1 MNMLRI
7 ILSALCFATGAS
19 VFGQTS
25 ATENYPNRAVRII
38 VPFPPGGPTD
48 IYARILADKL
58 HIALGQPFIVENK
71 PGATG
76 IIGTSF
82 VANAPADG
90 YTLLFGANS
99 SQVISSLL
107 QAHRPFDP
115 LRDFRPLS
123 MLLSYP
129 LYLLLNNDVAAKS
142 VAELVALG
150 KAQPGKLNMGSVGIG
165 SGGHLVIEMF
175 NNATGIRAIHVP
187 YKGAGPAQI
196 GLMAGEVDFM
206 FNSIANSQAL
216 VDAGKLRGI
225 AVTGRDRS
233 PMLPQI
239 PTLKD
244 SGYNGFENVVIWLGM
259 VAPAG
264 TPEPIAKKLEAEL
277 MRIAR
282 LPDVSKR
289 IKESS
294 SVLVGGTGRDFA
306 EAITRETPV
315 WASIIKENNITLGK

>member
-1 MNMLRI
+1 MLRI
-7 ILSALCFATGAS
+7 VLAVLGIAVATP
-19 VFGQTS
+19 VFGQTGGEKS
-25 ATENYPNRAVRII
+25 YPYRAVHIV

-48 IYARILADKL
+48 TYARILADKL
-58 HIALGQPFIVENK
+58 QAAFGQPFVVENK

-76 IIGTSF
+76 IIGTSY

-90 YTLLFGANS
+90 HTLVFGANT

-107 QAHRPFDP
+107 QPQRPFDP

-123 MLLSYP
+123 MLLYYSA
-129 LYLLLNNDVAAKS
+129 YLLLNNDVPARS

-150 KAQPGKLNMGSVGIG
+150 KAQPGKLNMGSVGTG
-165 SGGHLVIEMF
+165 SAGHLVIEMF
-175 NNATGIRAIHVP
+175 KKATGISAVHVP
-187 YKGAGPAQI
+187 YKGAAPARV
-196 GLMAGEVDFM
+196 GLMAGEIDFL
-206 FNSIANSQAL
+206 FDSIGDSQAL

-225 AVTGRDRS
+225 AVTGNERS
-233 PMLPQI
+233 PVLPDV
-239 PTLKD
+239 PTLKE
-244 SGYNGFENVVIWLGM
+244 SGYDGFEDLVIWLGM
-259 VAPAG
+259 LAPAG

-294 SVLVGGTGRDFA
+294 SVLVGGTSQDFA
-306 EAITRETPV
+306 DAIRRETPV
-315 WASIIKENNITLGK
+315 WASIIKENNIKLGN

>member
-7 ILSALCFATGAS
+7 ILSALCLATGGFA
-19 VFGQTS
+19 FGQISGTD
-25 ATENYPNRAVRII
+25 NYPNRAVRVI

-48 IYARILADKL
+48 SYARILADKL
-58 HIALGQPFIVENK
+58 HGSLGQPFIVENK

-107 QAHRPFDP
+107 QPHPPFNP

-150 KAQPGKLNMGSVGIG
+150 KTQPGKLNMGSVGVG

-175 NNATGIRAIHVP
+175 NNVTRIGAIHVP
-187 YKGAGPAQI
+187 YKGAGSAQI
-196 GLMAGEVDFM
+196 GLMAGEVHFM

-233 PMLPQI
+233 PMLPDI
-239 PTLKD
+239 PTLTE
-244 SGYNGFENVVIWLGM
+244 SGYGGFEDVVIWLGM

-294 SVLVGGTGRDFA
+294 SVLVGGTGTDFA
-306 EAITRETPV
+306 NAIRRETPV
-315 WASIIKENNITLGK
+315 WASIIKANNIMLSK